1 MNLDKT
7 VKWGLTMPTIIKK
20 DAIAIYLGFEAEPT
34 PWHKITQAQ
43 INQFADCTLDHQ
55 FIHVDEAKAKATPF
69 GSTIA
74 HGFLSLS
81 MLSHFA
87 EDFSVIID
95 GFYMGLNAGFDK
107 VRFLQPV
114 KVNSRVRAH
123 AKILA
128 IEEKKPGQ
136 YRLCTQVTVEI
147 EDCDTPALV
156 AEWVSVQMVK

>member
-1 MNLDKT
+1 MIAIITIVWTQIML
-7 VKWGLTMPTIIKK
+7 TIIKK
-20 DAIAIYLGFEAEPT
+20 EEIENYLGFEAEPT
-34 PWHKITQAQ
+34 PWHQVTQQQ

-55 FIHVDEAKAKATPF
+55 FIHVDEEKAKQTPF

-114 KVNSRVRAH
+114 KVDSRIRAH
-123 AKILA
+123 AKTLS
-128 IEEKKPGQ
+128 IEEKKAGTF
-136 YRLCTQVTVEI
+136 RLCTEITVEI
-147 EDCDTPALV
+147 EGCDKPALV
-156 AEWVSVQMVK
+156 AEWVSIQMVK

>member
-1 MNLDKT
+1 MSIIINKDEIANYINYQAQ
-7 VKWGLTMPTIIKK
+7 PTS
-20 DAIAIYLGFEAEPT
+20 
-34 PWHKITQAQ
+34 WHQITQQQ

-55 FIHVDEAKAKATPF
+55 YIHVDEEKAKLTPF

-74 HGFLSLS
+74 HGFLTLS

-87 EDFSVIID
+87 ESFSVIVD

-114 KVNSRVRAH
+114 TVNSRIRAH
-123 AKILA
+123 AKILK

-136 YRLCTQVTVEI
+136 FRICTEVTLEI
-147 EDCDTPALV
+147 EGCETPALV

>member
-1 MNLDKT
+1 MT
-7 VKWGLTMPTIIKK
+7 TIIKK
-20 DAIAIYLGFEAEPT
+20 QQLSEYIGYQAEPT
-34 PWHKITQAQ
+34 PWYQVNQQQ

-55 FIHVDEAKAKATPF
+55 FIHVDEEKAKQTPF

-87 EDFSVIID
+87 EDFSVVIE

-114 KVNSRVRAH
+114 KVNSRIRAH
-123 AKILA
+123 AKTLS

-136 YRLCTQVTVEI
+136 FRLVTEVTVEI

>member
-1 MNLDKT
+1 MTKIINKT
-7 VKWGLTMPTIIKK
+7 
-20 DAIAIYLGFEAEPT
+20 DIADYIGYQAEPT
-34 PWHKITQAQ
+34 KWHQIKQEQ

-55 FIHVDEAKAKATPF
+55 FIHVDEEKAKATPF

-87 EDFSVIID
+87 ESFSVIIE

-114 KVNSRVRAH
+114 TVNSCIRAH
-123 AKILA
+123 AKTLS
-128 IEEKKPGQ
+128 IEEKKSGQ
-136 YRLCTQVTVEI
+136 FRFCTEVSIEVEGI
-147 EDCDTPALV
+147 DTPALV
-156 AEWVSVQMVK
+156 AEWISVQMVK

>member
-1 MNLDKT
+1 
-7 VKWGLTMPTIIKK
+7 MPTVINKNELANYIGYQAK
-20 DAIAIYLGFEAEPT
+20 PT
-34 PWHKITQAQ
+34 PWHTVTQGQ

-55 FIHVDEAKAKATPF
+55 FIHVDEEKAKNTPF

-114 KVNSRVRAH
+114 KVNSRIRAQ
-123 AKILA
+123 AKTLS

-136 YRLCTQVTVEI
+136 FRLCTEVTVEI
-147 EDCDTPALV
+147 ENSDTPALV
-156 AEWVSVQMVK
+156 AEWISVQMVK

>member
-1 MNLDKT
+1 
-7 VKWGLTMPTIIKK
+7 MPTVINKN
-20 DAIAIYLGFEAEPT
+20 DIADFIGFQAEPT
-34 PWHKITQAQ
+34 QWHEINQKQ

-55 FIHVDEAKAKATPF
+55 FIHVDEEKAKSTPF

-87 EDFSVIID
+87 EDFSVIIE

-114 KVNSRVRAH
+114 TVNSRIRAH
-123 AKILA
+123 AKILS

-136 YRLCTQVTVEI
+136 FRLSTEVTIEI
-147 EDCDTPALV
+147 EGCDTPALF
-156 AEWVSVQMVK
+156 AEWVSVQMVE

>member
-1 MNLDKT
+1 
-7 VKWGLTMPTIIKK
+7 MPTIIKK
-20 DAIAIYLGFEAEPT
+20 DAIENYINFQSQPT
-34 PWHKITQAQ
+34 PWHTVTQAQ

-55 FIHVDEAKAKATPF
+55 FIHVDEEKAKQTPF

-81 MLSHFA
+81 LLSHFA

-114 KVNSRVRAH
+114 KVNSRIRGH
-123 AKILA
+123 AKTLT

-136 YRLCTQVTVEI
+136 YRLCTEVTVEI

>member
-1 MNLDKT
+1 
-7 VKWGLTMPTIIKK
+7 MPTIINK
-20 DAIAIYLGFEAEPT
+20 DDIANHIDFQAQPT
-34 PWHKITQAQ
+34 PWHTVTQAQ

-55 FIHVDEAKAKATPF
+55 FIHVDEEKAKQTPF

-81 MLSHFA
+81 LLSHFA

-114 KVNSRVRAH
+114 KVNSRIRAH
-123 AKILA
+123 AKTLT

-136 YRLCTQVTVEI
+136 YRLCTEVTVEI
-147 EDCDTPALV
+147 EDCNTPALV

>member
-1 MNLDKT
+1 
-7 VKWGLTMPTIIKK
+7 MPTVIKR
-20 DAIAIYLGFEAEPT
+20 DEIANYINHQAAPT
-34 PWHKITQAQ
+34 DWHEITQAQ

-55 FIHVDEAKAKATPF
+55 FIHVDEEKAKQTPF

-107 VRFLQPV
+107 IRFLQPV
-114 KVNSRVRAH
+114 KVNSRIRAH
-123 AKILA
+123 AKTLS

-136 YRLCTQVTVEI
+136 FRLCTEVTVEI
-147 EDCDTPALV
+147 EDCDIPALV
-156 AEWVSVQMVK
+156 AEWISVQMVK

>member
-1 MNLDKT
+1 
-7 VKWGLTMPTIIKK
+7 MPTIIKK
-20 DAIAIYLGFEAEPT
+20 DAIADYIGFEAEPT
-34 PWHKITQAQ
+34 AWHVITQAQ
-43 INQFADCTLDHQ
+43 IDQFADCTLDHQ
-55 FIHVDEAKAKATPF
+55 FIHVDEEKAKATPF

-87 EDFSVIID
+87 ENFSVIIE

-114 KVNSRVRAH
+114 QVNSRIRAH
-123 AKILA
+123 AKTLV

-156 AEWVSVQMVK
+156 AEWISVQMVK

>member
-1 MNLDKT
+1 
-7 VKWGLTMPTIIKK
+7 MPTMIKK
-20 DAIAIYLGFEAEPT
+20 DQIAEYIGFQSAPT
-34 PWHKITQAQ
+34 PWHVISQEQ

-55 FIHVDEAKAKATPF
+55 FIHVDEEKAKATPF

-81 MLSHFA
+81 LLSHFA

-123 AKILA
+123 AKTLV

-136 YRLCTQVTVEI
+136 YRLCTEVTVEI
-147 EDCDTPALV
+147 EGCDTPALV